1 MLVIYLEGNWAKE
14 LDNISQLASQFELN
28 PELLFFFLRKLQ
40 RNRRIPRKDC
50 TQVLRGIGNPILIEE
65 F

>member
-28 PELLFFFLRKLQ
+28 SELLFFFFFNHENYKETEESLE
-40 RNRRIPRKDC
+40 RIVFRS
-50 TQVLRGIGNPILIEE
+50 
-65 F
+65 

>member
-28 PELLFFFLRKLQ
+28 PELLFFFNYKETEESLE
-40 RNRRIPRKDC
+40 RI
-50 TQVLRGIGNPILIEE
+50 VLRS
-65 F
+65 

>member
-28 PELLFFFLRKLQ
+28 SELLFFFFLTTKTTKKQ
-40 RNRRIPRKDC
+40 K
-50 TQVLRGIGNPILIEE
+50 NP
-65 F
+65 